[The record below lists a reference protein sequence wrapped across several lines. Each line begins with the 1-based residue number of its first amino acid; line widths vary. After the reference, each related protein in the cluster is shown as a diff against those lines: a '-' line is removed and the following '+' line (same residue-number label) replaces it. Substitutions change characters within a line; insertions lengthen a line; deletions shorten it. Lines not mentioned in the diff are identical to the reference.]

1 MNGLSSPAPTHKH
14 QEVMKQW
21 AEGKIIQVKDL
32 TLNVWYETSPFENL
46 TWGEKA
52 IYRVKPESQKFRIAL
67 VKSSYAKQLPYPVI
81 CDFDAK
87 EHEEIEKDI
96 FFIRWL
102 TDWVEYDAE

>member
-1 MNGLSSPAPTHKH
+1 MSTQLPTHKH

-21 AEGKIIQVKDL
+21 AEGKIIQYRDPCTDRWVTTK
-32 TLNVWYETSPFENL
+32 PFEHL
-46 TWGEKA
+46 AWMSHFD
-52 IYRVKPESQKFRIAL
+52 YRVKPESQKFRIAL

-81 CDFDAK
+81 CDFDTK

-102 TDWVEYDAE
+102 TDWEEYDAE